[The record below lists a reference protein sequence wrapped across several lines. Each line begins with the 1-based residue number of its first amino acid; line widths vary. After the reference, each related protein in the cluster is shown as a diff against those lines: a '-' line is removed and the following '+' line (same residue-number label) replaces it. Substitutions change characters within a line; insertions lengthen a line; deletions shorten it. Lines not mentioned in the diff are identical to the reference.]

1 MTRYETGEL
10 AIPKGSYRPHEEFRL
25 YPKGSGSH
33 KSILGR
39 EVHSYVYVC
48 DDSFP
53 CNVRNDLG
61 EEGSIF

>member
-1 MTRYETGEL
+1 MTRLSIKGRMTRYETGEL

-39 EVHSYVYVC
+39 EVT
-48 DDSFP
+48 
-53 CNVRNDLG
+53 
-61 EEGSIF
+61 